1 MQHENNSLETMG
13 WGSAALDVEAG
24 YCAVS
29 FFFETFIVSVVL
41 FCRW

>member
-1 MQHENNSLETMG
+1 MQHKNNSLETMG
-13 WGSAALDVEAG
+13 WGSAALDVEVG

-29 FFFETFIVSVVL
+29 FFKTFIVSVVL